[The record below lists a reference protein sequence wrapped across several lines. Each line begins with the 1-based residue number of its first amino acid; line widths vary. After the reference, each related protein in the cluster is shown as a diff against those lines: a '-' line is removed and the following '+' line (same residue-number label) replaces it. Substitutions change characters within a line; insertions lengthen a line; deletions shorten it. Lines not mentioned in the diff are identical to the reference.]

1 MENSPKVSR
10 KLSIMSF
17 ACVFGN
23 FPKWFHILGQSSSS
37 PIDQLLTSSASNYF
51 QRVHTNALKYIP
63 VGVLFLFTT
72 VVTVVVCLYSSFWDQ
87 LTYTLSSGFSKV
99 INAQNAIILAVDSF
113 TIFIAVCQT
122 IFLSPYFS
130 QLFAQISNI
139 EMLSRKKITWDLL
152 GLRRFLQRRMFYV
165 CAGYLLPYSSILLS
179 KPPTAT
185 NLTLLTCDFT
195 LKTLTLISYFQVLFY
210 IELFNHML
218 RSFVSYVET
227 RALKTTAT
235 NVMTVYSRGSDEKS
249 LQLELYYFK
258 LLHFNLWEFAQSI
271 NYLFGWILVIFI
283 LHHFVFIVFIFFHTC
298 VVLLNPT
305 NWKEIIR
312 KPNAFSF
319 MNSEPTAAFPSTNML
334 YVFLGLASN
343 FVSTIISMI
352 ILISAC
358 HQCTIQVTIIIII

>member
-1 MENSPKVSR
+1 
-10 KLSIMSF
+10 MSF
-17 ACVFGN
+17 ARVFGS
-23 FPKWFHILGQSSSS
+23 FPKWFHILGQCS
-37 PIDQLLTSSASNYF
+37 PSRIDQLSTSSASNHF
-51 QRVHTNALKYIP
+51 QCVRNNVLKHIP
-63 VGVLFLFTT
+63 VVVLLLLTST
-72 VVTVVVCLYSSFWDQ
+72 VTVVVCWYSSFWDQ

-113 TIFIAVCQT
+113 TIFIAAGQT
-122 IFLSPYFS
+122 IFLSPNFS
-130 QLFAQISNI
+130 QLFAQINNI
-139 EMLSRKKITWDLL
+139 EALSRKKINWDLH
-152 GLRRFLQRRMFYV
+152 GLRRFLRHRMLFV

-185 NLTLLTCDFT
+185 NLTLLSGDFT

-218 RSFVSYVET
+218 RSFVRYVET
-227 RALKTTAT
+227 RAIKTTVAS
-235 NVMTVYSRGSDEKS
+235 VMAIYSRGSDEKF
-249 LQLELYYFK
+249 LQLEMHYFK

-312 KPNAFSF
+312 KPNFLLILNFFFDSRI
-319 MNSEPTAAFPSTNML
+319 ST
-334 YVFLGLASN
+334 
-343 FVSTIISMI
+343 
-352 ILISAC
+352 
-358 HQCTIQVTIIIII
+358 